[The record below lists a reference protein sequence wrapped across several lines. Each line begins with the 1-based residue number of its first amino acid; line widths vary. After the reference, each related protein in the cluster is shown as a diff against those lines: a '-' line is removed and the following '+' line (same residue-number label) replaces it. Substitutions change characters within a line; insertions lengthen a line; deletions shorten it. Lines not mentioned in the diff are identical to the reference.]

1 MTALLTRL
9 FIKNRDDLKDP
20 AVRAAYGRLAGVVGI
35 VCNILLS
42 AAKMLTGLI
51 LSSVA
56 ILSDGL
62 NNLAD
67 ATSSVVTLIGFKLAE
82 RPADKDHPFGH
93 ARYEYLAGLVV
104 AFLILL
110 VGYELGTSS
119 FEKILHP
126 EPVEFSLVSIL
137 ILVLAIFVKL
147 WMSMF
152 NRRIGR
158 LIDSA
163 ALEATAVDSRNDV
176 FSTAAVLACV
186 LVSRFTGLML
196 DGWVGLGMA
205 VFILFSGVKMIKET
219 LDPILGATPSE
230 ELVGDITRRVRDYE
244 GVLGTHD
251 LVIHDYGPGRCFASI
266 HAEMDASEDILKS
279 HDITDQIE
287 RDFLKEGIHLVVHLD
302 PLITNDE
309 ELNEYRRMTAKLVAS
324 LDLGLTI
331 HDFRMVKGYSH
342 TNLIFDA
349 VLPFECRT
357 SETEVEELIRRK
369 IHDADQKLFAVVNV
383 ERSFIG

>member
-1 MTALLTRL
+1 MTSLLARL
-9 FIKNRDDLKDP
+9 FIKDRDNLKDP
-20 AVRAAYGRLAGVVGI
+20 AVRSAYGRLAGSVGI

-42 AAKMLTGLI
+42 AAKILTGWL

-56 ILSDGL
+56 ILSDGF

-67 ATSSVVTLIGFKLAE
+67 ATSSVVTLIGFKLAG
-82 RPADKDHPFGH
+82 RPADKDHPYGH
-93 ARYEYLAGLVV
+93 ARYEYVAGLVV

-119 FEKILHP
+119 FDKILHP
-126 EPVEFSLVSIL
+126 EPVDFSLAS
-137 ILVLAIFVKL
+137 ILVLIASIFVKL
-147 WMSMF
+147 WLSVF

-158 LIDSA
+158 MVDSA

-176 FSTAAVLACV
+176 FSTAAVLVCV
-186 LVSRFTGLML
+186 LISRFTNIVL
-196 DGWVGLGMA
+196 DGWVGLGMS
-205 VFILFSGVKMIKET
+205 VFILISGVKMIKDT

-230 ELVGDITRRVRDYE
+230 EVVSDIIRRVRTYE

-251 LVIHDYGPGRCFASI
+251 LMIHDYGPGRCFASI

-287 RDFLKEGIHLVVHLD
+287 RDFLKDGIHLVVHLD
-302 PLITNDE
+302 PLVTNDE
-309 ELNEYRRMTAKLVAS
+309 ELNEYRRLAARRVAS
-324 LDLGLTI
+324 LDIGMTI
-331 HDFRMVKGYSH
+331 HDFRMVKGYTH

-349 VLPFECRT
+349 VLPFEAKIG
-357 SETEVEELIRRK
+357 EEEAEKMICAK
-369 IHDADQKLFAVVNV
+369 IHEADPKLFAVVNV

>member
-9 FIKNRDDLKDP
+9 FIKDHTNLKDP
-20 AVRAAYGRLAGVVGI
+20 AVREAYGRLAGIVGI
-35 VCNILLS
+35 ICNILLS
-42 AAKMLTGLI
+42 AAKMITGWL

-67 ATSSVVTLIGFKLAE
+67 ATSSVVTLIGFKLAG

-93 ARYEYLAGLVV
+93 ARYEYVAGLVV

-119 FEKILHP
+119 FDKILHP
-126 EPVEFSLVSIL
+126 EPVEFSMISIIILFASIL
-137 ILVLAIFVKL
+137 VKL
-147 WMSMF
+147 WLSIF
-152 NRRIGR
+152 NRQLGKQV
-158 LIDSA
+158 DSA

-176 FSTAAVLACV
+176 FSTTAVLVCV
-186 LVSRFTGLML
+186 LISRFTGVIL

-205 VFILFSGVKMIKET
+205 VFIVISGVKMIKET

-230 ELVGDITRRVRDYE
+230 ELVADVNRRVRSYE

-266 HAEMDASEDILKS
+266 HAEVDAAADILQS
-279 HDITDQIE
+279 HDVTDRIE

-302 PLITNDE
+302 PLVTDDE
-309 ELNEYRRMTAKLVAS
+309 ELNEYRRMTAKIVAS
-324 LDLGLTI
+324 LNMGLTI

-349 VLPFECRT
+349 VLPFESCA
-357 SETEVEELIRRK
+357 SEEDVQRLICER
-369 IHDADQKLFAVVNV
+369 IHENDPMLFAVVNV
-383 ERSFIG
+383 ERSFVG

>member
-1 MTALLTRL
+1 MTSLLTKL
-9 FIKNRDDLKDP
+9 FIKNPGDLKDP
-20 AVRAAYGRLAGVVGI
+20 SVRASYGRLAGIVGI
-35 VCNILLS
+35 MCNILLS
-42 AAKMLTGLI
+42 AAKMLTGLV

-93 ARYEYLAGLVV
+93 ARYEYVAGLIV

-126 EPVEFSLVSIL
+126 EPVEFSAASIL
-137 ILVLAIFVKL
+137 ILIGSILMKL
-147 WMSMF
+147 WLSGF
-152 NRRIGR
+152 NRKIGR
-158 LIDSA
+158 SIDSA
-163 ALEATAVDSRNDV
+163 ALEAAAVDSRNDV
-176 FSTAAVLACV
+176 FSTAAVLLCV

-205 VFILFSGVKMIKET
+205 LFIAYSGLKMVKET

-230 ELVGDITRRVRDYE
+230 ELVANINQRVRTYE

-251 LVIHDYGPGRCFASI
+251 LMIHDYGPGRCFASI
-266 HAEMDASEDILKS
+266 HAEMDAAEDILKS

-287 RDFLKEGIHLVVHLD
+287 RDFLKDGIHLVVHLD
-302 PLITNDE
+302 PLITDDA
-309 ELNEYRRMTAKLVAS
+309 ELNEYRRMTAKIVAS
-324 LDLGLTI
+324 LDMGVTI
-331 HDFRMVKGYSH
+331 HDFRMVKGYTH

-349 VLPFECRT
+349 VLPFECKTPEEDVCRMI
-357 SETEVEELIRRK
+357 SEK
-369 IHDADQKLFAVVNV
+369 IHENDPMLFAVINI
-383 ERSFIG
+383 ERSFVG